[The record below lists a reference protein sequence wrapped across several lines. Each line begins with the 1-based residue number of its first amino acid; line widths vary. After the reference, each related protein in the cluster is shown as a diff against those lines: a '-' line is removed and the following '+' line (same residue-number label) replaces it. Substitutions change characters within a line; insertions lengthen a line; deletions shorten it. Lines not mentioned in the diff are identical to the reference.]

1 MIRPMPVH
9 ESSQV
14 RRAQSTRAY
23 EGIEQPANPTAAR
36 RRPHASST
44 CSRCGGD
51 RIHVK
56 KIELTRSAA
65 DARADRLL
73 IDRHCWRWEH
83 SSWHELRAR
92 EEEHYDSPDLRRE
105 KRDRVHPA

>member
-1 MIRPMPVH
+1 MPVH

-44 CSRCGGD
+44 CSRYGGD

-73 IDRHCWRWEH
+73 IDRHCWRWGGLR
-83 SSWHELRAR
+83 WPELPAMG
-92 EEEHYDSPDLRRE
+92 EEDDELPAPTTCWSLRG
-105 KRDRVHPA
+105 